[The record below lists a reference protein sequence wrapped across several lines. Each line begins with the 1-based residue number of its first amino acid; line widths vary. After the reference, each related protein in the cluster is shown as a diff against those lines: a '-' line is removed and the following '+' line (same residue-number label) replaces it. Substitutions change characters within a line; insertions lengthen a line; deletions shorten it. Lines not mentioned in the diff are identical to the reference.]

1 MLTRKCECCDGPLH
15 EEPIKLASERRV
27 VLAYHCVTCGRTEY
41 GAVISAHKRV
51 FSECKT
57 ARGAITGADRIQSDV
72 QPLAPSMKCK
82 SLLNSAALPKA
93 DGAQK

>member
-1 MLTRKCECCDGPLH
+1 MLTRKCACCDGLLH

-57 ARGAITGADRIQSDV
+57 ARGAITDADRIQSDV
-72 QPLAPSMKCK
+72 QPLAPSMKGK